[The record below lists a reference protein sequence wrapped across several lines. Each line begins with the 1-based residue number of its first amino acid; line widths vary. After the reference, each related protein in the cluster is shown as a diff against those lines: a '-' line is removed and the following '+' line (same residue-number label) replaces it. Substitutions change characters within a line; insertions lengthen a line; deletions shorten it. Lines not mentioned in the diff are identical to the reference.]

1 MEQEYSIQEL
11 CDITGLPRR
20 TVHFY
25 TQQGLLPPPTGAGLG
40 ARYSNTH
47 LTRLRLIPILRQRGL
62 RLDQIR
68 ERFEQTSDEDLAV
81 LLVPDDAAPAPSA
94 PMAMLNEAAA
104 PRRLRA
110 QQNYVHYALPAGMT
124 LVAPAVMNS
133 YDRHKL
139 ARLLET
145 AERIFA
151 EPPLPSQPRTTSE

>member
-20 TVHFY
+20 TIHFY
-25 TQQGLLPPPTGAGLG
+25 TQQGLLPPPSGAGLG
-40 ARYSNTH
+40 ARYSDTH

-68 ERFEQTSDEDLAV
+68 ERFEQTSPDDLAG
-81 LLVPDDAAPAPSA
+81 LLLPDDAASATHA

-110 QQNYVHYALPAGMT
+110 QQNFVHYALPGGMM

-139 ARLLET
+139 ARLLEA
-145 AERIFA
+145 AERIFS
-151 EPPLPSQPRTTSE
+151 EPTLPSQPRTTSE

>member
-20 TVHFY
+20 TIHFY
-25 TQQGLLPPPTGAGLG
+25 TQQGLLPPPSGAGLG
-40 ARYSNTH
+40 ARYSDTH
-47 LTRLRLIPILRQRGL
+47 LTRLRLIPLLRQRGL

-68 ERFEQTSDEDLAV
+68 ERFEQTSDEDLAG
-81 LLVPDDAAPAPSA
+81 LLLQDEGMAAPPAPL
-94 PMAMLNEAAA
+94 AMISEAVA
-104 PRRLRA
+104 PRRLCA
-110 QQNYVHYALPAGMT
+110 QQNYVHHALPAGMT

-139 ARLLET
+139 ARLLEA

-151 EPPLPSQPRTTSE
+151 EPPLPSQPRTTSK